1 MEEYVIGFRAFGNSW
16 AYISEVMPGKD
27 GEKVYIYG
35 TNNRKKAM
43 KFSWEEAE
51 QIVKQSKIPDVTMMK
66 A

>member
-1 MEEYVIGFRAFGNSW
+1 MEEYVIGFRIFGNSW

-43 KFSWEEAE
+43 KFRWEEAE
-51 QIVKQSKIPDVTMMK
+51 QIVKQSMIPDVTMMK